1 MITLTVTVS
10 VIVYVLESLFCAW
23 TLTLPLLTWSGSE
36 VEKGLPKG
44 KALKWGFLGALIGNI
59 SILALVGIVNLLFDL
74 GDWMINNLP

>member
-1 MITLTVTVS
+1 MITLTVTVAI
-10 VIVYVLESLFCAW
+10 IVYVLESLLFSW
-23 TLTLPLLTWSGSE
+23 LLTLPILTWSGAE

-44 KALKWGFLGALIGNI
+44 RALKWGFLGTLIGNI